1 MADSLIAQYLNK
13 ILEAVYG
20 KDVRQAIYDSISQ
33 CYSDV
38 NSPQLTTKAIAAV
51 VQEKIDDGTIPAM
64 TVPLATPNALGG
76 IKADARTSDD
86 ILNVRLGED
95 GHLYAEHPAK
105 VIRFKN
111 MIGSWGYFP
120 NSNMVK
126 GVDYNSI
133 NSANAVIET
142 DRLYIDSE
150 GINIDANQVYFT
162 TLDNKSN
169 DLTPVSGHKYWIVV
183 KGKLSGYG
191 DGYISYQH
199 LRNANYNQYD
209 SFVQVSMPYNT
220 DGKYHIAANMSDNWD
235 DALVSS
241 EDRENKF
248 RLTWGNYSGCYFK
261 VCQWIMIFDITET
274 FGSGNEPTNDEL
286 VTLFNKIYGTDE
298 WEYISSNLT
307 LDLGGDGTKKIENII
322 IPDDTGESGETGSG
336 DSYLKGKSLY
346 VIGDSLTQYSDW
358 GNALCAAEGMT
369 WYNWGFAG
377 TTMAAPETPNYESGH
392 TGVERVRRLPHD
404 DDYVM
409 ENMIILIWLGIN
421 DTNLGSG
428 VDETDIHTL
437 YGGLNDVLSYLTTTF
452 PKTPFGIMGLH
463 RNSNKTVTTT
473 NEIMKQICAKYSVP
487 FFDTEAEGRIIPAY
501 LSDGLHLGANATANI
516 RRRIR
521 QWIKTL

>member
-1 MADSLIAQYLNK
+1 MADSTIAKYLNK

-38 NSPQLTTKAIAAV
+38 NSPQLTTKAIAEV

-111 MIGSWGYFP
+111 MTKDWGYFP

-126 GVDYNSI
+126 GVDYSFVSSNGSEVD
-133 NSANAVIET
+133 SG
-142 DRLYIDSE
+142 YIDSE
-150 GINIDANQVYFT
+150 GLHVGTGFSFETISKA
-162 TLDNKSN
+162 S
-169 DLTPVSGHKYWIVV
+169 DLSPIVGHKYWLVA
-183 KGKLSGYG
+183 KGKVNYWGNAYVNWSYQINQNYEHYTRIISAATPYDKDGNYKIGSAIGSWDEDLSKPG
-191 DGYISYQH
+191 DG
-199 LRNANYNQYD
+199 N
-209 SFVQVSMPYNT
+209 
-220 DGKYHIAANMSDNWD
+220 G
-235 DALVSS
+235 
-241 EDRENKF
+241 NKF
-248 RLTWGNYSGCYFK
+248 KLSTGTSTGQYFDP
-261 VCQWIMIFDITET
+261 CEWIMLFDLTES
-274 FGSGNEPTNDEL
+274 FGSGNEPTVNEL
-286 VTLFNKIYGTDE
+286 TILFDKIYGANE

-377 TTMAAPETPNYESGH
+377 TTMAAPETPDYESGH

-452 PKTPFGIMGLH
+452 PKTPLGIMGLH
-463 RNSNKTVTTT
+463 RNSNKAVTTT